1 MQIRK
6 LFKVEAAQHVVR
18 NASSYRCSHS
28 VHNHGSIIEV
38 FIQADK
44 LDNAG
49 MILDFGLMKS
59 NIKQF
64 IDSFD
69 HCMAFWNKDDR
80 GYIETMKKY
89 NDRWIELQCNPSAE
103 CLALFF
109 VKMINEILYRTSFC
123 NGEGN
128 VICSKVIYHETDT
141 GYAEATYE
149 DIKNFPL
156 DCHAEYS
163 NGVMCDWGQ
172 ELKNFI
178 NDLNQDKVYGFYFKN
193 PEIELQVID

>member
-6 LFKVEAAQHVVR
+6 LFKVEMAHVVR
-18 NASSYRCSHS
+18 NCSTDRCKKSI
-28 VHNHGSIIEV
+28 HGHKGTIEV
-38 FIQADK
+38 FLTANK

-49 MILDFGLMKS
+49 MIMDFGLMK
-59 NIKQF
+59 NAIKQF
-64 IDSFD
+64 VDSFD
-69 HCMAFWNKDDR
+69 HCLVLWSKDNPSYLKD
-80 GYIETMKKY
+80 MKKWS
-89 NDRWIELQCNPSAE
+89 DRWVELRCNPSAE

-156 DCHAEYS
+156 DCHVEYS
-163 NGVMCDWGQ
+163 DGVMCDWGQ

-193 PEIELQVID
+193 PVINQQVK

>member
-6 LFKVEAAQHVVR
+6 LFKVEMAHVVR
-18 NASSYRCSHS
+18 NCSTDRCKKST
-28 VHNHGSIIEV
+28 HGHKGTIEV
-38 FIQADK
+38 FLTANK
-44 LDNAG
+44 FDNAG
-49 MILDFGLMKS
+49 MIMDFGLMK
-59 NIKQF
+59 NAIKQF
-64 IDSFD
+64 VDSLD
-69 HCMAFWNKDDR
+69 HCLVLWSKDNPSYLKD
-80 GYIETMKKY
+80 MKKW
-89 NDRWIELQCNPSAE
+89 NDRWVELRCNPSAE

-163 NGVMCDWGQ
+163 DGVTCDWGQ

>member
-6 LFKVEAAQHVVR
+6 LFKGEMAHVVR
-18 NASSYRCSHS
+18 NCSTERCRLSTHGHS
-28 VHNHGSIIEV
+28 FTLEV
-38 FIQADK
+38 FLTSDK

-49 MILDFGLMKS
+49 MIMDFGLMK
-59 NIKQF
+59 NAVKQF
-64 IDSFD
+64 VDSFD
-69 HCMAFWNKDDR
+69 HCLVLWSKDNLSYLKD
-80 GYIETMKKY
+80 MKKWS
-89 NDRWIELQCNPSAE
+89 NRWIELQCNPSAE